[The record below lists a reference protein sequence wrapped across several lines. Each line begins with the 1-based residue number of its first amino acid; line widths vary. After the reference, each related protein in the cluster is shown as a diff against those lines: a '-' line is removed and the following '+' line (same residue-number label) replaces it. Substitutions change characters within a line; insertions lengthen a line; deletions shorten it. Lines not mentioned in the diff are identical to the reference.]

1 MEFKVKFRTNETGLK
16 RLAKIDDMA
25 SVLFLFEQ
33 FLVKVSKN
41 CDEDNKEVE
50 LIKQMFYDLLN
61 ERNINIEDLNT

>member
-1 MEFKVKFRTNETGLK
+1 MEFKVIFRTNETGLK